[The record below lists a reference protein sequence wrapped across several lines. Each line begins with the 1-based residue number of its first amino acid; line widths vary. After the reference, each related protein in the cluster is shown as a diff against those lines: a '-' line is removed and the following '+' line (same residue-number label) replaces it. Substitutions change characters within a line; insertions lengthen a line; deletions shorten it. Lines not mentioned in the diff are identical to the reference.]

1 MRSKPSPGLSNQA
14 PAAMVSEVDHTQWPH
29 SHRWGEGRMGGV
41 CPLLRPDLSFLHPEN
56 GHDARSS
63 SRKASLFLPL
73 CLAPLFPGCFPLATA
88 SLTQSQNSA
97 PVEWT
102 AHLLGL

>member
-63 SRKASLFLPL
+63 SRKASLFLPP

-97 PVEWT
+97 PMEWT